1 MKGGGRGRGFLGQR
15 TSSSS
20 STFGS
25 LFVINTSSRPR
36 SDKSRSESLIIGST
50 EGSLVSSRVRVLRN
64 DEIRFGGSR
73 SKANIF
79 ISGDFKEAPIVG
91 SRGWYTGSL
100 SFFTG
105 EDSFC
110 GLTYGSGWG
119 GIKYVMPGKIPLGLK
134 GL

>member
-1 MKGGGRGRGFLGQR
+1 MMKLG
-15 TSSSS
+15 
-20 STFGS
+20 
-25 LFVINTSSRPR
+25 
-36 SDKSRSESLIIGST
+36 
-50 EGSLVSSRVRVLRN
+50 
-64 DEIRFGGSR
+64 FGGSG

-79 ISGDFKEAPIVG
+79 ISRGLEEAPIVG

-119 GIKYVMPGKIPLGLK
+119 GIKYVMSGKIPLGLK